1 MPHTRS
7 RSCSSNF
14 QVLFPDEFHT
24 LVSHV
29 ALQLTKTDKI
39 EGHHISW
46 NPSKAFLVPHIV
58 ILLFGFS
65 FCTSHPFNANE
76 AIFPRKKANDKM
88 KYNQR
93 DK

>member
-1 MPHTRS
+1 MPYTRS
-7 RSCSSNF
+7 RSGSGNF
-14 QVLFPDEFHT
+14 QVLFPHEFHT

-29 ALQLTKTDKI
+29 ALQLAKTDKI

-65 FCTSHPFNANE
+65 SVLRILSMLMRPSFLERRLMT
-76 AIFPRKKANDKM
+76 K
-88 KYNQR
+88 
-93 DK
+93 